1 MSISFFSDIVTTS
14 APPVAGLLAQPAAT
28 TAPQATA
35 ASTIRRPT
43 GVVIAYLSGVG
54 RPSLEAPRQGAKFPR
69 RRRMAGWKDNGAPW
83 RPVYRPGEESASAA
97 RVLLSEAVDPAA
109 RVDDLLLA
117 GVERMAVRAHLD
129 LEVLTERGAG
139 LEDIAA
145 AARDRD
151 LLVVGGYAAF
161 HAAKPANTIGQRAAK
176 I

>member
-14 APPVAGLLAQPAAT
+14 APPVAGLLAQPAAM

-43 GVVIAYLSGVG
+43 GVVIRVPLG
-54 RPSLEAPRQGAKFPR
+54 RGPPKSRGPRARGKVPTPAPHRRHERQRGAAAPRLH
-69 RRRMAGWKDNGAPW
+69 
-83 RPVYRPGEESASAA
+83 PGEESASAA

-139 LEDIAA
+139 LE
-145 AARDRD
+145 RSEERR
-151 LLVVGGYAAF
+151 VG
-161 HAAKPANTIGQRAAK
+161 KECRSRW
-176 I
+176 